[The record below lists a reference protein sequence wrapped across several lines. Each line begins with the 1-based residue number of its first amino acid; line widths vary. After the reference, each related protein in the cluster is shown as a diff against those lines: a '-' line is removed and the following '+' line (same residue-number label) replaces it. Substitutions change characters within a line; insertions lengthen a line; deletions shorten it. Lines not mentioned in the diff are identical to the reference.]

1 MTGWGG
7 TGRIYYTDLSA
18 GTSYWTNELPIQVA
32 AGARGVNLSTGYGTI
47 WAAEFVNDY
56 IFGALYHLLS
66 ADQLYPVTY
75 AQSYKVQLFVIDN
88 RTGPEQAKRPQIST
102 TLHT

>member
-32 AGARGVNLSTGYGTI
+32 AGARGVNLSTGYGRL

-56 IFGALYHLLS
+56 IFGAVYNVCS
-66 ADQLYPVTY
+66 ADQLDPVTY
-75 AQSYKVQLFVIDN
+75 PQLYSFQLFGVDN
-88 RTGPEQAKRPQIST
+88 HTGLAKANSPKISDA
-102 TLHT
+102 